1 MKRYLY
7 TFIFLILAVSAYS
20 QKVDIPKGANRIEIT
35 STLSDSALVDMIA
48 FRLESSGF
56 FIEQL
61 DKSKGFVMTE
71 YKNMSNEISIRI
83 FVRVEGNKAVF
94 NGQGN
99 AEMLGYQYR
108 NTPLLFKGSTGGVE
122 KGGFIAMDGVVKKLA
137 KTVGASNIAYLL
149 P

>member
-7 TFIFLILAVSAYS
+7 TVIFLILVISAYS

-35 STLSDSALVDMIA
+35 STLSDSSLVDMIA

-61 DKSKGFVMTE
+61 DKNKGFAMTE
-71 YKNMSNEISIRI
+71 YKNMDNDIAIRV

-108 NTPLLFKGSTGGVE
+108 NTPLIYKGSSGGIE
-122 KGGFIAMDGVVKKLA
+122 KAGFLSLDGVVKKLA
-137 KTVGASNIAYLL
+137 KTVGASTLVYLV

>member
-7 TFIFLILAVSAYS
+7 TFIFFLLASRAYS

-48 FRLESSGF
+48 FRLESAGF

-61 DKSKGFVMTE
+61 DKNKGFAMTE
-71 YKNMSNEISIRI
+71 YKNMGSEISIRI

-99 AEMLGYQYR
+99 AEILGYQYR
-108 NTPLLFKGSTGGVE
+108 NTPLLYKGATGGVE
-122 KGGFIAMDGVVKKLA
+122 KGGFLNMDGVVKKLA
-137 KTVGASNIAYLL
+137 KTVGASSIVYLV